1 MIKDNSKIQLTE
13 DEISFFLKKI
23 DAAKLGDRISK
34 HYNIKSI
41 EKFREFLEISP
52 DVKLSESL
60 LIKVY
65 KDKDMPNEILNENEK
80 IELKKM
86 YLKEIKTKLDN
97 KRKKEKAEIER
108 KQKIVAEL
116 FESSENLIITL
127 KHISEITTK
136 QRNQIIK
143 KIDDIKKELQN
154 RTHLELEDIDSLE
167 TFQRTLDMILNKP
180 TYANLSEKKRA
191 LKQKE
196 LSLEYY
202 NKMKKIKELQE
213 KELLDR
219 INNRKNEN
227 TVLLQKD
234 NDVIKNELV
243 VIEAYSEDFCSE
255 KSRFLLSVLHGN
267 NIKISFYNGTIKLLN
282 ENDSFSRIEFSTAK
296 NIMSFITD
304 NLIERIELDLN
315 SNDKI
320 IDLLS
325 VQTSNKDLIN
335 KILDCISVLYYINTF
350 YNEKEKIDVSYED
363 LANLTSSNSS
373 NVSKSD
379 SNKSLPAVVYLSNG
393 QTKKIKTIKIK
404 KGKRGIAGSFLIRGH
419 WRRQKYTT
427 GVKLIWIEPFWKGIG
442 KAKLKIYKIK
452 Q

>member
-1 MIKDNSKIQLTE
+1 MIKDNNEIQLTE

-23 DAAKLGDRISK
+23 DVAKLGDRISK
-34 HYNIKSI
+34 HYNITSI
-41 EKFREFLEISP
+41 EQFRELLDISKE
-52 DVKLSESL
+52 VKLSKPL

-65 KDKDMPNEILNENEK
+65 KEKDISNKILNENEK

-86 YLKEIKTKLDN
+86 YLKDIKAKLDN
-97 KRKKEKAEIER
+97 KRKKEKSAIEHKR
-108 KQKIVAEL
+108 RMVAEL

-143 KIDDIKKELQN
+143 KIGDIKNELQN
-154 RTHLELEDIDSLE
+154 RTHLGLEDINSLE

-180 TYANLSEKKRA
+180 TYANMSEKKRA

-196 LSLEYY
+196 LSLEQY

-219 INNRKNEN
+219 INNRKYEN
-227 TVLLQKD
+227 FELISKD
-234 NDVIKNELV
+234 NDIIKNELV

-267 NIKISFYNGTIKLLN
+267 NIKISFYNGTIKLI
-282 ENDSFSRIEFSTAK
+282 NDDNSFFRIEFSTSL
-296 NIMSFITD
+296 NIMYFISD
-304 NLIERIELDLN
+304 NAMEKIELDLN

-325 VQTSNKDLIN
+325 VQTANKDLIN

-363 LANLTSSNSS
+363 LTNLTSSNSS
-373 NVSKSD
+373 NVSKND
-379 SNKSLPAVVYLSNG
+379 SNISSPSVVYLSNA

-404 KGKRGIAGSFLIRGH
+404 KGKRAILCS
-419 WRRQKYTT
+419 TCT
-427 GVKLIWIEPFWKGIG
+427 
-442 KAKLKIYKIK
+442 KI
-452 Q
+452 QNA